1 MLPSQQQV
9 RKKSQVRLDLAAV
22 ERATDSD
29 ETHTDFESDSDGTAM
44 GSDKDDDGRRNTVWL
59 LDMQREAAL
68 LGFPSNKRKNR
79 YSLGLNKRFGHRWS
93 SGWSSS
99 SSIMPSVGIKKKKG
113 KKGHKVKSVAAEL
126 GAVITVPAI
135 NANEFLAAGIA
146 EVRIHSHAHTLHPYC
161 VTLAHS
167 FMVDFAD
174 AQVAARHR
182 RGGGDPT
189 NLRPRASQHHVYRRA
204 QDGVVRGR

>member
-1 MLPSQQQV
+1 M
-9 RKKSQVRLDLAAV
+9 RKKPQAVPRLDVSAA

-29 ETHTDFESDSDGTAM
+29 ETHTDFESDSDGSTM
-44 GSDKDDDGRRNTVWL
+44 LGSDKDDDGRRNTVWL

-68 LGFPSNKRKNR
+68 LGFPKSKQQRKHR
-79 YSLGLNKRFGHRWS
+79 YSLGLKRFGRRWS
-93 SGWSSS
+93 SGWSSTT
-99 SSIMPSVGIKKKKG
+99 SIMPSAGVKKKKG